1 MPPLPRPHARTAP
14 PKPPVDWW
22 LKRGFGANIWH
33 TRSNGHSNNSYSTV
47 ISLDFSLASFVS
59 SSASLL
65 RSVSQLTLANN
76 AFVPPSEVLYF
87 ILEFFI
93 APRQSPC
100 NNIFAFRQI
109 REGRKKDGL
118 AYLEFVSR
126 HGTSAQRNSAAE
138 SYHF

>member
-1 MPPLPRPHARTAP
+1 MLVPKAVPYRFWGSPIISDFRSAIWWWILPGSDNPYT
-14 PKPPVDWW
+14 
-22 LKRGFGANIWH
+22 
-33 TRSNGHSNNSYSTV
+33 TV

-87 ILEFFI
+87 ILEFVI

-126 HGTSAQRNSAAE
+126 HGTSAQRNSAAQ